1 MARRRDD
8 HGIEHEPW
16 LRDETTGDEAEGTDP
31 WQLAGDEPALRGAA
45 GVGADFHAYY
55 LRRRAETTDA
65 QRVLAVTL
73 AALVAGPFAIVGAIG
88 ASIGAASFAAILGIV
103 LFAPV
108 IEEVAKASGAV
119 YLVERHPWVI
129 RRRSTLPLI
138 TLLAGLFFAVVENVL
153 YLEVYIEEP
162 TTTIVVWRWIAG
174 PLLHGG
180 AAFVSGL
187 GVARMWERVH
197 VGDGLPDWSV
207 ASPFVIAAIVI
218 HALYNGTVTV
228 LELAGFPFA

>member
-1 MARRRDD
+1 MRRRPDR

-16 LRDETTGDEAEGTDP
+16 LVAPTPEADDP
-31 WQLAGDEPALRGAA
+31 WQLVGDEPALRGAA
-45 GVGADFHAYY
+45 AVDTGFHAYY
-55 LRRRAETTDA
+55 LRRRAETSDLRRLVA
-65 QRVLAVTL
+65 ITL

-88 ASIGAASFAAILGIV
+88 ASIGSGSFAAVLGIV
-103 LFAPV
+103 LFAPI

-129 RRRSTLPLI
+129 RQRATLPLI

-153 YLEVYIEEP
+153 YLEVYIDDP

-180 AAFVSGL
+180 AAFISGL
-187 GVARMWERVH
+187 GVARMWGRVH
-197 VGDGLPDWSV
+197 AGHGLPDWSV
-207 ASPFVIAAIVI
+207 ATPFVVVAIVI
-218 HALYNGTVTV
+218 HALYNLTVTV
-228 LELAGFPFA
+228 LELSGFPFA